1 MDRQSSHEE
10 HPENTG
16 NAFTGFANVDAWL
29 KCVERCSRALCRI
42 EIPGGTAQG
51 TGFLVQPNMIITNY
65 HVMQPIIDDPSLCKS
80 IVIRFGFQTT
90 SGNRALSAGTECELA
105 TDANWIA
112 ASSPTEELDFV
123 LVRIRAASK
132 NTENMAKI
140 ALYRLTP
147 EEYYTFIPA
156 EPLCILQHPL
166 GNAQKIKWGSVVRVK
181 GDDTRVYYTTE
192 TLQGSSGAPCFNSD
206 MKLVALHQGNQKNT
220 NEKRGIPFSTIMA
233 YLHQH
238 YQGLFN
244 ATITKHDTTL
254 LVNVLEQWNHALA
267 AFQTINDI
275 FYSAGDLSGDRRF
288 ISYQYLKEAIEVT
301 QKIEE
306 ELQSVQVVDTTLHYR
321 LANEQTY
328 FSVEA
333 GNLMM
338 SLQDFSRQS
347 TPQWLR
353 RDVQG
358 KLVPILS
365 SLHMIEHLIILFG
378 SSLV

>member
-10 HPENTG
+10 NPENTG

-29 KCVERCSRALCRI
+29 KCVERCSRAVCRI

-51 TGFLVQPNMIITNY
+51 TGFLIQSGMIVTYY
-65 HVMQPIIDDPSLCKS
+65 HVIQPVIDNPSLHGGV
-80 IVIRFGFQTT
+80 VIRFGFQTT
-90 SGNRALSAGTECELA
+90 SEDRGLSAGTECEL
-105 TDANWIA
+105 TKDANWIA
-112 ASSPTEELDFV
+112 VSSPTEELDFA
-123 LVRIRAASK
+123 LVRIRAASM
-132 NTENMAKI
+132 NTAHMAKI

-166 GNAQKIKWGSVVRVK
+166 GNAQKIKWGPVVRVK

-192 TLQGSSGAPCFNSD
+192 TLEGSSGAPCFNSE

-220 NEKRGIPFSTIMA
+220 NEKRGIPFPTIMA
-233 YLHQH
+233 HLHQH

-244 ATITKHDTTL
+244 ATTTKQDATL
-254 LVNVLEQWNHALA
+254 LVNVLEQWNHVLA
-267 AFQTINDI
+267 AIQTINDI

-301 QKIEE
+301 QKIKE

-338 SLQDFSRQS
+338 SLQDFSRQI
-347 TPQWLR
+347 TPPWLR
-353 RDVQG
+353 SDVQC

-365 SLHMIEHLIILFG
+365 SLQMIEHLIILFG
-378 SSLV
+378 SNLM